1 MKKKT
6 LLSGDRPTG
15 PMHIGH
21 YVGSLKNRVAMQ
33 SEYESFIMIADAQ
46 AITDNYDNIDM
57 VRQNVMEVIC
67 DYIACGID
75 PKQATIFIQ
84 SMIPQLPEMTQYLLN
99 VVSINRI
106 GHNPTVKTE
115 IRQKGFEESVPA
127 GFYLYPIFQT
137 SDIIAFDADA
147 VPVGLDQAPM
157 LELAR
162 DVVSKFNATYNK
174 DVFVMPEPVY
184 AKIEK
189 NLPGLDGNKMSK
201 SLGNA
206 IYLKDTRDEI
216 VKKVKKMKSDQ
227 NRKSISDPGDPDEAV
242 AFSYLDQFDE
252 DQAEVESLKNQ
263 YRQGGIGDKV
273 IKERT
278 LEVLD
283 AFLAPIRERRLELSE
298 DKVYL
303 EKVLREGT
311 EVAIERAAQTL
322 KRQKEAMGL
331 LYDFLETA
339 KV

>member
-15 PMHIGH
+15 PLHIGH
-21 YVGSLKNRVAMQ
+21 YIGTLKNRIKMQ
-33 SEYESFIMIADAQ
+33 HEYETFIMVADSQ
-46 AITDNYDNIDM
+46 AITDYYDN
-57 VRQNVMEVIC
+57 VSKVKQNVYDVVA

-75 PKQATIFIQ
+75 PQLATIFIQ
-84 SMIPQLPEMTQYLLN
+84 SMIPQLPEITQYLMN
-99 VVSINRI
+99 VISINRI

-115 IRQKGFEESVPA
+115 LKQKGFEESVPA
-127 GFYLYPIFQT
+127 GFYLYPIYQA

-147 VPVGLDQAPM
+147 VPVGVDQAPM
-157 LELAR
+157 VELTR
-162 DVVSKFNATYNK
+162 DVVKKFNSQYSK
-174 DVFVMPEPVY
+174 EVFTEPEAVF

-206 IYLKDTRDEI
+206 IYLKDSRDEI
-216 VKKVKKMKSDQ
+216 VKKVKKMKSDAS
-227 NRKSISDPGDPDEAV
+227 RTSISDPGNPDEAV
-242 AFSYLDQFDE
+242 AFSYLDHFDE
-252 DQAEVESLKNQ
+252 DQAEVEKLKEQ

-283 AFLAPIRERRLELSE
+283 AFIAPIRERRAELFE
-298 DKVYL
+298 DKSYI

-311 EVAIERAAQTL
+311 EVAFERAAATL
-322 KRQKEAMGL
+322 KRQKAAMGL
-331 LYDFLETA
+331 EYDFLMTVKA
-339 KV
+339 

>member
-283 AFLAPIRERRLELSE
+283 AFLAPIRERRLELFQ
-298 DKVYL
+298 DKAYL

-311 EVAIERAAQTL
+311 EVAIKRAAQTL

-331 LYDFLETA
+331 FYDFLETA